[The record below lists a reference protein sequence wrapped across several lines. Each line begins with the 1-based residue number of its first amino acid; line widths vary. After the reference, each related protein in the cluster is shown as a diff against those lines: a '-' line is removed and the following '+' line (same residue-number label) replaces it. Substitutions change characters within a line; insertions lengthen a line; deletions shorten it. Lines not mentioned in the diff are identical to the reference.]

1 MSELLIQNVSDA
13 AFMVVYRAIHA
24 GYACCAVMAH

>member
-13 AFMVVYRAIHA
+13 AFMVVCIARYMLVVPAA
-24 GYACCAVMAH
+24 P